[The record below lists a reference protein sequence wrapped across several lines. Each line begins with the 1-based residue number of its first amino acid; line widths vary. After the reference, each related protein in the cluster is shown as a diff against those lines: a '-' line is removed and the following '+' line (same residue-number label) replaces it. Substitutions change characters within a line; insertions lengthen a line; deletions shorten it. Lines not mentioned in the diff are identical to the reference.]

1 MKRAK
6 NARQIN
12 QGYVEKKLPDCKQA
26 GNFLN
31 NETNFI
37 AKEGRL
43 RKVFVDV
50 FSHFKHAYCLLSSE
64 HF

>member
-1 MKRAK
+1 MKRGKIAYETGL
-6 NARQIN
+6 R
-12 QGYVEKKLPDCKQA
+12 YVEKKLPDCKQA

-50 FSHFKHAYCLLSSE
+50 FCHLEHAYCLLSSE

>member
-1 MKRAK
+1 MKTGK

-37 AKEGRL
+37 AKRGRL
-43 RKVFVDV
+43 R
-50 FSHFKHAYCLLSSE
+50 
-64 HF
+64 